1 MLGQTLDDL
10 SFYAMVPLG
19 LYLGVVQY
27 NGWIKV
33 GICCDGE
40 LEPSP
45 QRLADCWDEAFQT
58 LKEASMQ

>member
-1 MLGQTLDDL
+1 
-10 SFYAMVPLG
+10 
-19 LYLGVVQY
+19 
-27 NGWIKV
+27 
-33 GICCDGE
+33 